1 MRYIALAT
9 DYDGT
14 LAAHGTVDE
23 RTLDALHRL
32 RQSGRKL
39 IMVTGRELPDLKSVF
54 QQLDLF
60 DSVVAE
66 NGALLY
72 IPQTKEECP
81 LTEHPPQ
88 QFLDALT
95 AKGVPF
101 SAGQGIV
108 ATWEPHQNAVLEI
121 IRELGLELHVIFN
134 KGAVMVLPSGTNKG
148 TGLRAA
154 LEHMKL
160 SPHNVVG
167 VGDAENDHAF
177 LLTCEF
183 AVAVENALPTLK
195 ERADLTTRNARG
207 AGVAELIDQLLEDD
221 LERYDATVVRH
232 RILIGEDSSGNE
244 LFISPQRGS
253 VLFAGPSGSGKSTAA
268 TGVFERIAEQGYQF
282 CLIDPEG
289 DYESFPGALSLGSTE
304 RSPNPSE
311 VLQSLENI
319 DQSVVV
325 DLLGIPLEDRPLF
338 FAGLLPR
345 LLEMRIKRARPHW
358 VIIDEAHHL
367 LPANWQPAAT
377 AGSHSLKGM
386 VLITVHPDHVAPSV
400 LEAVNTVVAVGQDP
414 ANTIRGFAEIA
425 KIEMPEFESEP
436 LGAGEA
442 LVYIRGE
449 KGTHRIKTKPGEI
462 DRKRHLRKYAEGELP
477 PDRSFYFRGPEE
489 RLNLRAQNLILFAQ
503 LAAGVDDETWLHHLR
518 RGEYS
523 GWFRRMIKDDALAD
537 EAAEVERN
545 QNLSAEQSKECIRAM
560 IDRRYTAA
568 A

>member
-1 MRYIALAT
+1 MRYIALAA

-14 LAAHGTVDE
+14 LAAHGIVDE
-23 RTLDALHRL
+23 TTLETLRRL
-32 RQSGRKL
+32 RESGRKL

-54 QQLDLF
+54 QELDLF
-60 DSVVAE
+60 DCVVAE

-72 IPQTKEECP
+72 HPHSKEECP
-81 LTEHPPQ
+81 LAEHAPQ
-88 QFLDALT
+88 PFLDALT

-108 ATWEPHQNAVLEI
+108 ATWEPHQTAVLEI
-121 IRELGLELHVIFN
+121 IRELGLELQVIFN
-134 KGAVMVLPSGTNKG
+134 KGAVMVLPSGVNKG

-154 LEHMKL
+154 LEHLIL

-177 LLTCEF
+177 LSACEF
-183 AVAVENALPTLK
+183 AVAVENALPMLK
-195 ERADLTTRNARG
+195 ERADLTTSNARG

-221 LERYDATVVRH
+221 LERYDTGIARH
-232 RILIGEDSSGNE
+232 RILIGEDEHGNE
-244 LFISPQRGS
+244 LFIAPQRGS

-268 TGVFERIAEQGYQF
+268 TGVFERIAEQDYQF

-311 VLQSLENI
+311 VLQSLENV

-325 DLLGIPLEDRPLF
+325 NLLGIALEDRPMF
-338 FAGLLPR
+338 FAGLFPR
-345 LLEMRIKRARPHW
+345 LQEMRIKSARPHW

-367 LPANWQPAAT
+367 LPANWQPAVT
-377 AGSHSLKGM
+377 AGPHSLKGM
-386 VLITVHPDHVAPSV
+386 ILITVHPDHVAPSV
-400 LEAVNTVVAVGQDP
+400 LDAVNTVVAVGKDP

-425 KIEMPEFESEP
+425 KIDMPDISDEP
-436 LGAGEA
+436 LGPGEA
-442 LVYIRGE
+442 LVFFRNDKSI
-449 KGTHRIKTKPGEI
+449 HRVKTTPSQF

-477 PDRSFYFRGPEE
+477 PDRSFYFRGADD

-503 LAAGVDDETWLHHLR
+503 MAAGVDDETWLHHLR

-523 GWFRRMIKDDALAD
+523 QWFRRMIKDDALAD
-537 EAAEVERN
+537 EAAQIERDE
-545 QNLSAEQSKECIRAM
+545 NLSAEQSKESIRAM